1 MITVMGF
8 ADTGILFKIPTK
20 IHLPS
25 AFLKKF
31 QPEMFENNKTK
42 LPQNEIEGKD
52 LFIICQLEN
61 RGADGSRILENCMVQ
76 IIA

>member
-8 ADTGILFKIPTK
+8 ADTGILFEIPTK

-31 QPEMFENNKTK
+31 QPEMFENKKKTK

-52 LFIICQLEN
+52 LFVICQLEN
-61 RGADGSRILENCMVQ
+61 RRADSEKIPTRNI
-76 IIA
+76 